1 LRGLAGKARS
11 GIDGAHRH
19 ALPCAEAER
28 RTEPA
33 VSEAEGRPAP
43 RLAECRSQPEILK
56 IAYTPAT
63 GALNGSTMTA
73 GARWR
78 TPYRPAPRCI

>member
-1 LRGLAGKARS
+1 MTKPDLTDDDYSDLAKLVREA
-11 GIDGAHRH
+11 ID
-19 ALPCAEAER
+19 AE
-28 RTEPA
+28 PV